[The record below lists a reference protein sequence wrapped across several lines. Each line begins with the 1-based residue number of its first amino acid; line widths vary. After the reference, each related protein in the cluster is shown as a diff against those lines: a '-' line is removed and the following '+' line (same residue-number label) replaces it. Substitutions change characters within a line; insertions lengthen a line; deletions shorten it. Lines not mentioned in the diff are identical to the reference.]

1 MPRRKYKKAPK
12 NWADPKYNDPLVG
25 QTINNILKRGKKSV
39 AERVVYDA
47 MDIIGQKTGKDPREV
62 YHTAIK
68 NISPS
73 VQVKSRRVGGA
84 TYQVPIEVPRE
95 RSRTLA
101 IRWLLDF
108 ARARKGSSF
117 SSRLSEEIMDAAD
130 NKGGAIKK
138 KTDTHKM
145 AEANKAFSHY
155 RF

>member
-1 MPRRKYKKAPK
+1 MPRRKYKKVQT

-25 QTINNILKRGKKSV
+25 QTINNILKRGKKSI

-47 MDIIGQKTGKDPREV
+47 MDIIGTKTGKDPREV